1 MVGWVMRRNISFC
14 QKEMNGHKH
23 TGTFRFIGGVCV
35 CVSVHTA
42 THHCGWWAWCVIKLW
57 KLMIEIWRL
66 DGYLWRWLF
75 AYALVWCLI
84 HFGIF
89 FYHFFPYLKVH
100 VVSSDDWVK
109 LWFSRHRCIYRIYS
123 RREKKESNA
132 VRIFVF
138 RHNINLEIGETDT
151 KMHTTAVTTI
161 LARQRSLPWLVCVL
175 GGFCGAFLLLLLLS
189 HWVLRRYHQ
198 LFVSPAVILRY
209 IHCDFYFFDFL
220 FSVFLA
226 FFYDY
231 YHWPSHI
238 GMQRSIFFMRS
249 YIRYER

>member
-1 MVGWVMRRNISFC
+1 
-14 QKEMNGHKH
+14 
-23 TGTFRFIGGVCV
+23 
-35 CVSVHTA
+35 
-42 THHCGWWAWCVIKLW
+42 
-57 KLMIEIWRL
+57 MIEIWRL

-123 RREKKESNA
+123 RWEKKESNA
-132 VRIFVF
+132 VRICVF

-226 FFYDY
+226 FFLRLLSLAIA
-231 YHWPSHI
+231 HWNAKEYIFYALLYSVWEIKKSRRKEIVCKLVEREI
-238 GMQRSIFFMRS
+238 GYNRSVSRRMDGQS
-249 YIRYER
+249 VKCVASSG